1 VRVFPAW
8 PGRRR
13 KLLPLATQDDSPH
26 AALAAIEARLAETM
40 LPFDVAMLGMGS
52 DDLKNAP
59 RSSLEGED
67 GGNPLSFAVPVGD
80 NRDEEIDLP

>member
-1 VRVFPAW
+1 VPESPERSNVRVFPAW

-59 RSSLEGED
+59 RSLWKAKMAAI
-67 GGNPLSFAVPVGD
+67 P
-80 NRDEEIDLP
+80 